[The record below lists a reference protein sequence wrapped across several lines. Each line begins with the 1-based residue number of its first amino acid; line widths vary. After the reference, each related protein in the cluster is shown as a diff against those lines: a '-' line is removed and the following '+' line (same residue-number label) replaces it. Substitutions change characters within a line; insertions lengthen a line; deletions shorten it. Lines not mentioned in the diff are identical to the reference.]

1 MSELAEEEIELVDEK
16 SLFERISDR
25 FFSSSYIQA
34 LRGRIT
40 GEKRIAIFVDGPN
53 FLRKVGN
60 RQVRLED
67 VNEQVKSLGRSVVR
81 KVILN
86 EHAGQKLIQAI
97 SNSGYEPIVSLHDI
111 HITMS
116 VEIMDVIKDGRNVD
130 VVVIA
135 SRHARVAPIL
145 MKVKEKGIETAI
157 VGFEPGFSVATQ
169 KSADNCFT
177 LK

>member
-1 MSELAEEEIELVDEK
+1 MSELAEEEIELIDEK

-25 FFSSSYIQA
+25 IFSSSYIQA

-53 FLRKVGN
+53 FLRKVNN
-60 RQVRLED
+60 RQIKLED
-67 VNEQVKSLGRSVVR
+67 INEQIANLGRPIVK

-111 HITMS
+111 HVTMS
-116 VEIMDVIKDGRNVD
+116 IEIMSIIEDSRNVD
-130 VVVIA
+130 IIVIA

-145 MKVKEKGIETAI
+145 LKVKEKGIETAI
-157 VGFEPGFSVATQ
+157 VGFEPGFSIAIQ
-169 KSADNCFT
+169 KSADSCFT
-177 LK
+177 IQ

>member
-1 MSELAEEEIELVDEK
+1 MSELDEKETELVDEK

-25 FFSSSYIQA
+25 IFSSSYIQA

-53 FLRKVGN
+53 FLRKIDN
-60 RQVRLED
+60 RQIKLED
-67 VNEQVKSLGRSVVR
+67 VNEQVKDLGRPVIR

-97 SNSGYEPIVSLHDI
+97 SNSGYEPIVSVHDI

-116 VEIMDVIKDGRNVD
+116 IEVMSVIEESRHVD
-130 VVVIA
+130 IIIIA

-145 MKVKEKGIETAI
+145 MKVKEKGIETAV
-157 VGFEPGFSVATQ
+157 VGFEPGFSVAIQ
-169 KSADNCFT
+169 KSADKCFT

>member
-1 MSELAEEEIELVDEK
+1 MSELTEKEIELVDEK

-25 FFSSSYIQA
+25 LFSSSYIQA

-40 GEKRIAIFVDGPN
+40 GEKRIAVFVDGPN
-53 FLRKVGN
+53 FLRKVNN
-60 RQVRLED
+60 RQIKLED
-67 VNEQVKSLGRSVVR
+67 INEQITNLGRSIVR

-111 HITMS
+111 HVTMS
-116 VEIMDVIKDGRNVD
+116 IEIMSTIEDSRNVD
-130 VVVIA
+130 IVVIA

-145 MKVKEKGIETAI
+145 IKVKEKGIETAV
-157 VGFEPGFSVATQ
+157 VGFDPGFSVAIQ
-169 KSADNCFT
+169 KSADKCFT
-177 LK
+177 LN